1 MTVDFGGFLRNT
13 SMGCSP
19 TNNSRQLAIFQLIS
33 TFGQPKLLYISSGA
47 IYIVTKCLIFKKMN
61 DQFLILISTTGE
73 DGGTSKRKE
82 AEQHKWLSLECYDDH
97 KYLQLASIPLQGLNR
112 HHTDNDSRS
121 YCQFRVFH
129 WHHFASC
136 EFIRLAKSTL
146 EKY

>member
-33 TFGQPKLLYISSGA
+33 TFGQPSYCTFPVGA

-82 AEQHKWLSLECYDDH
+82 AEQHEWLSLECYDDH
-97 KYLQLASIPLQGLNR
+97 KYSQWASVPLQGLNR
-112 HHTDNDSRS
+112 HHTDSGSRS
-121 YCQFRVFH
+121 YCQFRVLH
-129 WHHFASC
+129 
-136 EFIRLAKSTL
+136 
-146 EKY
+146 